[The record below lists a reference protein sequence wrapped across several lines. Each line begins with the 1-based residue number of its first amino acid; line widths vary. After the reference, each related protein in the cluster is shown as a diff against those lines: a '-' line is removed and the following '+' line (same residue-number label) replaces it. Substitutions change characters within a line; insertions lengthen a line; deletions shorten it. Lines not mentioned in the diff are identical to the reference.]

1 MNFAPG
7 TAPISY
13 SQRYED
19 LHLLR
24 CFEEQAAGFYIDI
37 GAGHPV
43 FDNVSF
49 AFYLRAWSGIT
60 VEPNPWLSQL
70 AQAVRPRD
78 MIVEALV
85 SREAGEADFYLVDEY
100 HGLST
105 MNAAHAAQANTHFA
119 KASQAMRRTVTTL
132 RDLCERLPGPSFD
145 FLKIDVEG
153 AEADVIAGGDF
164 RRFRPR
170 MIVVEALAPYTLDPA
185 WDAYEP
191 VLFAHGYRY
200 ALFDSLNR
208 YYVAEEE
215 DRILD
220 LFKGPPPAFEGS
232 IQFRNF
238 GPALPDPNHP
248 DHRLAGLLASADPVR
263 LPLLPRDQLAELL
276 AAGLGDLDR
285 PAARTDLDRAIARLF
300 GDSPPAPLDESLLA
314 EATTLRGLYLKIA
327 ESEAVR
333 VACGRISA
341 SSAW

>member
-1 MNFAPG
+1 MRFTPG

-49 AFYLRAWSGIT
+49 GFYLRGWSGIT

-70 AQAVRPRD
+70 ARAVRLRD
-78 MIVEALV
+78 ANVEALV
-85 SREAGEADFYLVDEY
+85 SRDAGEADFYLVDEF

-105 MNAAHAAQANTHFA
+105 MNAAHAAQANTQFA
-119 KASQAMRRTVTTL
+119 KTSQAMRRTVTTL
-132 RDLCERLPGPSFD
+132 RDLCERLPRPSFD

-185 WDAYEP
+185 WEAYEP

-200 ALFDSLNR
+200 VLFDSLNR

-215 DRILD
+215 ARILD
-220 LFKGPPPAFEGS
+220 LFQAPTPSFERS

-238 GPALPDPNHP
+238 GPALQDANHP

-263 LPLLPRDQLAELL
+263 LPVLPRGQLADLL
-276 AAGLGDLDR
+276 TTGLGDLDR
-285 PAARTDLDRAIARLF
+285 PAVGADLDQVIEHLF

>member
-1 MNFAPG
+1 MRIAQG
-7 TAPISY
+7 TGPTSY
-13 SQRYED
+13 AQRHED

-24 CFEEQAAGFYIDI
+24 CFEGQPTGIYIDI

-49 AFYLRAWSGIT
+49 AFYLRGWSGVT

-70 AQAVRPRD
+70 ANAVRPRD
-78 MIVEALV
+78 TIVEALV

-105 MNAAHAAQANTHFA
+105 MNAAHAERANAQFA
-119 KASQAMRRTVTTL
+119 KASRTMRRPVATL
-132 RDLCERLPGPSFD
+132 RDLCERLPGPAFD

-170 MIVVEALAPYTLDPA
+170 VIVVEALAPYTLDPA

-200 ALFDSLNR
+200 VLFDSLNR

-215 DRILD
+215 VRILD
-220 LFKGPPPAFEGS
+220 LFDSPPPSFEQA

-238 GPALPDPNHP
+238 GPALQDADHP

-263 LPLLPRDQLAELL
+263 LPLLPREALASLL
-276 AAGLGDLDR
+276 AADLDDSDR
-285 PAARTDLDRAIARLF
+285 RAEQAYLDRAVERLF
-300 GDSPPAPLDESLLA
+300 ADSPPVPLAATLLRSGMS
-314 EATTLRGLYLKIA
+314 LRGLYLKIA
-327 ESEAVR
+327 ESDAIR